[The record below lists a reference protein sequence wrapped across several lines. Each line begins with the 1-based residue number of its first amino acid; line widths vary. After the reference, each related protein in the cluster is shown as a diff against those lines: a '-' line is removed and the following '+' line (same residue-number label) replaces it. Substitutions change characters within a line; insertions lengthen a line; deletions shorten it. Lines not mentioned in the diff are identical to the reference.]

1 MSLLLGL
8 YIGSIMTMSLFVY
21 LSVIIPGNISFVTV
35 VVRILA
41 VLFSIFNFFMLGVL
55 IHHWIK
61 MTKEEKSP
69 IRPNNM
75 KFNSFDEEA

>member
-1 MSLLLGL
+1 MKKISLLLGL

-21 LSVIIPGNISFVTV
+21 LSIILPGDISFAIV

-55 IHHWIK
+55 VYHWVKLI
-61 MTKEEKSP
+61 KEEKKSD
-69 IRPNNM
+69 
-75 KFNSFDEEA
+75 KTE

>member
-35 VVRILA
+35 VVRILS

-55 IHHWIK
+55 IYHWIK
-61 MTKEEKSP
+61 MTKEEKKSD
-69 IRPNNM
+69 
-75 KFNSFDEEA
+75 KTE